1 MDFWK
6 DAEKDGWS
14 VGQWTSSDPF
24 TTLSHLARQAGWEA
38 VGTRAG
44 EGPVSTLRPVTQAE
58 AREESMSAVHG
69 LNAQPL
75 HVDGSHMLRPPDI
88 VLLFSAAP
96 NATPTRLWKP
106 GRSRF
111 SRDAAL
117 NGLFMV
123 GHGRSAFLAPAL
135 DLDGWRYDPVIMRPA
150 DERARSIA
158 NGLDAGSD
166 RDATEVSWDRK
177 NTMLIIANRKVLHG
191 RAAVTDGD
199 EERKLIRMAFYA
211 NRGSS

>member
-14 VGQWTSSDPF
+14 AGRWGAGDPSGTIPF
-24 TTLSHLARQAGWEA
+24 LARQAGWEP

-44 EGPVSTLRPVTQAE
+44 EGPVSTLRPVTQTE
-58 AREESMSAVHG
+58 ARSESMSAIHG
-69 LNAQPL
+69 LKAQPL
-75 HVDGSHMLRPPDI
+75 HIDGSHMLRPPDI

-106 GRSRF
+106 GRQDFRK
-111 SRDAAL
+111 DAAR

-135 DLDGWRYDPVIMRPA
+135 DSDGWRYDPVIMRPA

-158 NGLDAGSD
+158 TELDEGSE
-166 RDATEVSWDRK
+166 RHATEVSWDHE
-177 NTMLIIANRKVLHG
+177 NAILVVANRKVLHG
-191 RAAVTDGD
+191 RAAVPEGD
-199 EERKLIRMAFYA
+199 KDRKLIRMAFYTR
-211 NRGSS
+211 RGSN